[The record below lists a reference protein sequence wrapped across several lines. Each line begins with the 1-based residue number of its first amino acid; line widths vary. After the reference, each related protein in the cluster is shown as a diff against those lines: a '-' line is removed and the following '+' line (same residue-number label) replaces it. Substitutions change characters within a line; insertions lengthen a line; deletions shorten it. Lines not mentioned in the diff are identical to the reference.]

1 MNEHNENLQIAGF
14 AGGAAPA
21 GGNPPLVD
29 GVDVA
34 QLLRDIGEAS
44 AQVSSVELFRLCLSA
59 QRVLE
64 QVLTDRAAA

>member
-1 MNEHNENLQIAGF
+1 MNKHDQNQQNVGIA
-14 AGGAAPA
+14 AGTAPV
-21 GGNPPLVD
+21 GGQPPLMD

-44 AQVSSVELFRLCLSA
+44 AQESSVELFRLCLGA
-59 QRVLE
+59 QRVLQ